1 MQLCGIV
8 NRENGTFP
16 PCDVFQQRD
25 MPGMVLRRI
34 ETVIPTMDELKPLA
48 CAEKLADQTRH
59 YYPFVGATGTG
70 KSTSLASLI
79 GYRNQN
85 SKGHII
91 TIEDPIEFVHQH
103 AGCIVTSVKS
113 GLIQIHLKSH

>member
-1 MQLCGIV
+1 V
-8 NRENGTFP
+8 KTARFR
-16 PCDVFQQRD
+16 VSAFQQRD

-34 ETVIPTMDELKPLA
+34 ETLFQPWMNSNYRVLKELAMTK
-48 CAEKLADQTRH
+48 RGIII
-59 YYPFVGATGTG
+59 FVGATGTG
-70 KSTSLASLI
+70 KSTSLASMI

-103 AGCIVTSVKS
+103 AGCIVT
-113 GLIQIHLKSH
+113 QRRY